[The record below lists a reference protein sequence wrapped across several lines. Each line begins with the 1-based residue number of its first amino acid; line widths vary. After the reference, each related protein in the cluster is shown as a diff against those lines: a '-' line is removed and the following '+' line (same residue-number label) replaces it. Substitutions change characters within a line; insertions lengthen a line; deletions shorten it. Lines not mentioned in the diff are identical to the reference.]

1 MKQGKVVICNVIMM
15 LISVAAIVT
24 LIVGSFMNIDI
35 KLNIDGEKLASAG
48 ETGTPGGSG
57 SEGEMLKGVK
67 VTLPLSL
74 EMTSM
79 SLIKSVFEDPAE
91 QVSATIE
98 SVAGKAVDAVLDAA
112 DDIMAAMVTVV
123 VDGVVAQAEEQIEQ
137 KLAETAG
144 EGNVTQEQIKEK
156 LENDYNVT
164 EADVETLKTEVSD
177 TMKALLNGE
186 TEDATKCLEE
196 SATLDK
202 LIGIYAEEA
211 LKEELGTETV
221 TQAQIDAKAAELK
234 NETIAEYEKVIDEMK
249 VDGEF
254 NKEAAVVSML
264 SNADIKD
271 ENGNAVE
278 FNNIDDVKAYLSVK
292 VNSLVGEDMEKPI
305 ALAMK
310 ALGIFIIV
318 VIAAWAYFLIKLI
331 VKTLFARKNKTVG
344 MFFPKFFGW
353 MPHVIF
359 VGLPML
365 VLKNLDKIV
374 ELVATKANM
383 PEVSEMLAQY
393 SSLATIDIASLTWVS
408 ALCSV
413 ALLIIWIPYYRWRRR
428 LKREAKAK

>member
-48 ETGTPGGSG
+48 ETGTPGESG
-57 SEGEMLKGVK
+57 SEGEMLKDVK

-221 TQAQIDAKAAELK
+221 TEAQIDAKAAELK
-234 NETIAEYEKVIDEMK
+234 NETIAEYEKFIDEMK

-331 VKTLFARKNKTVG
+331 VKTLFAKKNKTVG

-365 VLKNLDKIV
+365 VLKNLDKIA

>member
-1 MKQGKVVICNVIMM
+1 MKQGKVVICNIIMM

-48 ETGTPGGSG
+48 ETGTPGESG
-57 SEGEMLKGVK
+57 SEGEMLKDVK

-221 TQAQIDAKAAELK
+221 TEAQIDAKAAELK
-234 NETIAEYEKVIDEMK
+234 NETIAEYEQFIDEMK

-331 VKTLFARKNKTVG
+331 VKTLFAKKNKTVG

-365 VLKNLDKIV
+365 VLKNLDKIA

>member
-48 ETGTPGGSG
+48 ETGTTGGSG
-57 SEGEMLKGVK
+57 SEGEMLKDVK

-186 TEDATKCLEE
+186 TEDATKCLEK

-202 LIGIYAEEA
+202 LIAIYAEEA

-221 TQAQIDAKAAELK
+221 TEAQIDAKAAELK
-234 NETIAEYEKVIDEMK
+234 NETIDEYEKMIDEMK

-254 NKEAAVVSML
+254 SKEAAVVSML

-278 FNNIDDVKAYLSVK
+278 FENIDDVKAYLSVK
-292 VNSLVGEDMEKPI
+292 VNSLVGENMEKPI
-305 ALAMK
+305 AMAMK

-365 VLKNLDKIV
+365 VLKNLDKIA

-428 LKREAKAK
+428 LKREAKVK

>member
-1 MKQGKVVICNVIMM
+1 MKQGKVVICNIIMM

-57 SEGEMLKGVK
+57 SEGEMLKDVK

-221 TQAQIDAKAAELK
+221 TEAQIDAKAAELK
-234 NETIAEYEKVIDEMK
+234 NETIAEYEKFIDEMK

-292 VNSLVGEDMEKPI
+292 VNSIVGEDMEKPI

-331 VKTLFARKNKTVG
+331 VKTLFAKKNKTVG

-365 VLKNLDKIV
+365 VLKNLDKIA

>member
-57 SEGEMLKGVK
+57 SEGEMLKDVK

-79 SLIKSVFEDPAE
+79 SLIKSVFEDPSE

-98 SVAGKAVDAVLDAA
+98 SVAGKAVDAVLAAA
-112 DDIMAAMVTVV
+112 DDIMVTMVTVV

-137 KLAETAG
+137 KLAETVG

-156 LENDYNVT
+156 LENDYDVT

-196 SATLDK
+196 STTLDK
-202 LIGIYAEEA
+202 LIAIYAEEA

-221 TQAQIDAKAAELK
+221 TEAEINAKAAELK
-234 NETIAEYEKVIDEMK
+234 NETIDEYEKMIDEMK

>member
-48 ETGTPGGSG
+48 ETGTPGESG
-57 SEGEMLKGVK
+57 SEGEMLKDVK

-221 TQAQIDAKAAELK
+221 TEAQIDAKAAELK
-234 NETIAEYEKVIDEMK
+234 NETIDEYEKMIDEMK

-254 NKEAAVVSML
+254 SKEAAVVSML

-331 VKTLFARKNKTVG
+331 VKTLFAKKNKTVG

-365 VLKNLDKIV
+365 VLKNLDKIA
-374 ELVATKANM
+374 ELVASKANM

-428 LKREAKAK
+428 LKREAKVK